1 MQNCNTSRC
10 KKSCCKMQQLFI
22 LQMQNK
28 NNLLSEGAWGRPE
41 SPQNRKKAAALG
53 NSLLLL
59 SLFAK
64 CHSIFKAHRLT
75 QQESLD
81 NIAIILLEL
90 IVLLLLFNALGN
102 YPAIEEMPH

>member
-1 MQNCNTSRC
+1 MRICNTSRC
-10 KKSCCKMQQLFI
+10 KKGCCKMQQLFSYKCKLKI
-22 LQMQNK
+22 IYCPK
-28 NNLLSEGAWGRPE
+28 GFGGD
-41 SPQNRKKAAALG
+41 RKAPKIAQKAAALG

-59 SLFAK
+59 SLFRE

-75 QQESLD
+75 QQKSLD